1 MPSRDIE
8 SGQNCL
14 YSSTTVTKPFSTM
27 FKSPM
32 KLNKLEADEAS
43 STTIPVT
50 PALPVN
56 STCESS
62 EAETLPEPVDSQSD
76 SITAVLEPRRCP
88 KEDELWTRA
97 FDAVRQ
103 KDGTADT
110 ARALSWIMTQKGG
123 GKAKWTELEEAKK
136 GIENIRRSGL
146 DVARIRRQMEEEQ
159 DEVNRREQRRL
170 ANKLRYRP
178 RSQWTK
184 KRKTPAEKAPPPSKK
199 VRHDSGC
206 ASQTCRASNEA

>member
-1 MPSRDIE
+1 MPSRDSE
-8 SGQNCL
+8 SGQNSL
-14 YSSTTVTKPFSTM
+14 YSSATVYKPFSTI

-32 KLNKLEADEAS
+32 KLNKLEASPEKNSA
-43 STTIPVT
+43 T
-50 PALPVN
+50 PAVPVK
-56 STCESS
+56 STSVSS
-62 EAETLPEPVDSQSD
+62 EAESLPEPVDSRID
-76 SITAVLEPRRCP
+76 TLTAVLEPRRCP

-136 GIENIRRSGL
+136 GIENMRRTGL
-146 DVARIRRQMEEEQ
+146 DVARIRRQMKEEH
-159 DEVNRREQRRL
+159 DEVRRKEQRCL

-184 KRKTPAEKAPPPSKK
+184 KRKAPAEKAQPPDKK
-199 VRHDSGC
+199 VRHDLGC
-206 ASQTCRASNEA
+206 ANQTSRASNEA